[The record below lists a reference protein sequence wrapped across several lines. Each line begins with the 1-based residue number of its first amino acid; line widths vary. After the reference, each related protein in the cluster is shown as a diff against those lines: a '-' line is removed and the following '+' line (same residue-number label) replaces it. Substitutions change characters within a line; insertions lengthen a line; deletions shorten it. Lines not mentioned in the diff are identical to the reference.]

1 MEKYE
6 ELFNPSF
13 LKKESA
19 AKDACDNRPPLP
31 KDCRDHGLCAAAN
44 GYDHLR

>member
-19 AKDACDNRPPLP
+19 AKEACDNRPRCQRTLP
-31 KDCRDHGLCAAAN
+31 
-44 GYDHLR
+44 

>member
-19 AKDACDNRPPLP
+19 AKDACDNRPPRQRTP
-31 KDCRDHGLCAAAN
+31 P
-44 GYDHLR
+44 

>member
-13 LKKESA
+13 LKKNLRQRTPA
-19 AKDACDNRPPLP
+19 TIDPRCQRTLP
-31 KDCRDHGLCAAAN
+31 
-44 GYDHLR
+44 

>member
-19 AKDACDNRPPLP
+19 APAAKGR
-31 KDCRDHGLCAAAN
+31 CRDHGLCAAAN

>member
-19 AKDACDNRPPLP
+19 AKEACDNLSLI
-31 KDCRDHGLCAAAN
+31 HI
-44 GYDHLR
+44 

>member
-19 AKDACDNRPPLP
+19 AKDAATIDPRCQRTLP
-31 KDCRDHGLCAAAN
+31 
-44 GYDHLR
+44 